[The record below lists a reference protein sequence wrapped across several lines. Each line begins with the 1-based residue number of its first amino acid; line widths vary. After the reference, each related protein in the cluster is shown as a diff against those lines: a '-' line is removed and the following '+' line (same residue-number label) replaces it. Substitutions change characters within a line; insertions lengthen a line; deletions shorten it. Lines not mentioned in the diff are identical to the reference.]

1 MAALETIRQKFGIG
15 ASIIIAIGLLLFLV
29 NPSDIIQAVQSASSK
44 YDVGKINGKSVS
56 YTDFEQEVKKFSEIS
71 EMMTGTS
78 SSSEQQQKQIREV
91 AWQNLLEQNLF
102 IPAARK
108 AGINVGEDEIMDLT
122 FGESISPVIA
132 SNRYFLDEN
141 GNFSIDRL
149 RDFVQQVSDDE
160 SGRGQLLWNYLQNT
174 ISSTQ
179 YSSKYT
185 SLFNASSFQN
195 ALQEEKN
202 IAENNTTA
210 DVRFVLSPF
219 SFATDSTVVVSD
231 KEIKEFYKN
240 HRDFFKQNASRDIE
254 YAVYE
259 VVPSKEDISAQNEE
273 FVRLYDDFAGTD
285 NVRAFL
291 QRNSDRQYTDRW
303 YKAGELNSVNRDV
316 EAFVAA
322 NNAGTSPVIRS
333 GNTFLAA
340 RIMDNAMLPD
350 SVYVRHIMLQGA
362 DADHLADSLLTVLNN
377 KGSFSNLVAL
387 YSVDKGSAAD
397 DELGNIGWLTQNV
410 LQYLPAGFEGAF
422 TAPVGKPYVL
432 KTAIGTH
439 VVEVTKATR
448 PVAKKQV
455 AIFEKEALASKE
467 TFNKFYNDANR
478 LATLAAGKYSSY
490 KAACDSIGIYSRAL
504 TINEGTDTYGAID
517 HAKEVTRWA
526 FDNKPGKASNIITVN
541 NNYFF
546 VVAVKEAHKEGFA
559 DVNEV
564 AQSIRNELYQE
575 KYAAKREAE
584 VAEQIAGLTDLDAIA
599 EKLGT
604 TVSTQSDVAFSSLA
618 SRSVD
623 PKFLG
628 AIASAKEGVIS
639 GPVAGYQ
646 GVYVFEVTGRNT
658 GSFYTEDDARTA
670 QQRLNTY
677 AAQMLMPVMMEK
689 DVKDNRS
696 RFY

>member
-195 ALQEEKN
+195 ALQVEKN